1 MAIVHRFVIHE
12 LFKDKKPDVAK
23 ELLDI
28 GNKIILDLGTDLIK
42 IKDNRTAVLWGQFK
56 GNGDFPLKL
65 KELDSNLTKDERNT
79 KFLELTESTMDALYE
94 EIVHTN
100 SKGGYICFIEYESYK
115 DTRLMAAMITNT
127 AGIKLTK
134 LKPTTEIHVD
144 LSKLHQA
151 VDINA
156 SGYFKSLSEDHKKN
170 YLSFIGKGKY
180 TDYFT
185 AAFDCINKITPAKAV
200 NKAPEVLKDFLS
212 QFDVDNATQK
222 SARAQLV
229 KYFTDNI
236 DKEVH
241 LSKIDEI
248 AVAHLP
254 ATCSEDE
261 KQSFIAFSKQE
272 KYEMPATFQARK
284 NNVDKLAKIY
294 YSTEAFNLNFD
305 LENIGLVGVEGDSNK
320 PILFNQE
327 NDDVIIKG
335 QMITT
340 EVRNAIYQV
349 TLLNG
354 EEKDDN
360 QKLRAV

>member
-1 MAIVHRFVIHE
+1 MATIRRFVIHE
-12 LFKDKKPDVAK
+12 LFKEKKPDVAT
-23 ELLDI
+23 ELLDQD
-28 GNKIILDLGTDLIK
+28 NEIIHNLAKDLIK

-65 KELDSNLTKDERNT
+65 QEMDADLTKEQRNT
-79 KFLELTESTMDALYE
+79 KFLELTAETMSALYE

-127 AGIKLTK
+127 AGIKLTN

-156 SGYFKSLSEDHKKN
+156 SGYFKSLTEDYKKN
-170 YLSFIGKGKY
+170 YLSFIGKGKH

-185 AAFDCINKITPAKAV
+185 AAFDCKDKITPAKAV
-200 NKAPEVLKDFLS
+200 TKAPEVLKDFLA
-212 QFDVDNATQK
+212 QFDVDNPTQK

-229 KYFTDNI
+229 KYLTDNI
-236 DKEVH
+236 GKEVY
-241 LSKIDEI
+241 LSKIEEI

-254 ATCSEDE
+254 MTCTEEE
-261 KQSFIAFSKQE
+261 KESFIAFSKNE
-272 KYEMPATFQARK
+272 KYEMPASFHARK
-284 NNVDKLAKIY
+284 ANVEKLAKIY
-294 YSTEAFNLNFD
+294 YSTDSFNLNFD
-305 LENIGLVGVEGDSNK
+305 LENIGLTGVEADSNK
-320 PILFNQE
+320 PILFDKDSE
-327 NDDVIIKG
+327 DIIIKG
-335 QMITT
+335 RMITP
-340 EVRNAIYQV
+340 EVRAAIYQA
-349 TLLNG
+349 TLLND

-360 QKLRAV
+360 PKLHVV